1 MGTTR
6 ENKYRTSEYTEG
18 KYLICRME
26 NGRWQPFE
34 MAEFEGE
41 PLEYDPQFLSD
52 TDQEFDTLR
61 EARTWC
67 KEQNEAMS

>member
-6 ENKYRTSEYTEG
+6 ENKYRTSEYIEG

-26 NGRWQPFE
+26 NGFWEPLE

-41 PLEYDPQFLSD
+41 PLEYDAQCLSD
-52 TDQEFDTLR
+52 TGERFNTLL
-61 EARTWC
+61 EARAWC
-67 KEQNEAMS
+67 KKNQ